1 MLCLGSGS
9 GKEEK
14 EKRAEEKRR
23 KKEPSRIPCASAS
36 VRAGQR
42 QDKKEEKSG
51 NPPLPCFAKT
61 AWFHVEGEHAKKRKQ
76 REKEKGQTDSRYG
89 PLALYIL
96 QVQFPHLS
104 KKRRIRAR
112 TASKKPP
119 RKEIQA
125 FLQGCCCWISS
136 AEEKPLPGHK
146 GTDNPA
152 KRCGLFPFS
161 AAHELVSVLS
171 SSTIRY
177 TSEHGF
183 AGMPRLFP
191 FAAWYFSR
199 RLALATAIPVFP

>member
-96 QVQFPHLS
+96 QVQFPTSL
-104 KKRRIRAR
+104 
-112 TASKKPP
+112 
-119 RKEIQA
+119 
-125 FLQGCCCWISS
+125 
-136 AEEKPLPGHK
+136 EEAPHK
-146 GTDNPA
+146 GTYSLKEAPA
-152 KRCGLFPFS
+152 ERNTSLS
-161 AAHELVSVLS
+161 AGVLLLDKQRRRKAAARTQGNGQSSQTVRVVSVLCCS
-171 SSTIRY
+171 RACIC
-177 TSEHGF
+177 SEQLND
-183 AGMPRLFP
+183 PV
-191 FAAWYFSR
+191 YF
-199 RLALATAIPVFP
+199 